1 MGYPKEFLRIK
12 LEVKPHS
19 FASYIFHVLFPNA
32 SFINPVGLEV
42 RQGTPTLFS
51 LFLFSN
57 NSVLRRDLTWHTK
70 DRIIRSLM
78 LPKTS
83 LICLII
89 LECLSQQDRL
99 VLYVVWQH
107 QNPCAVLPYESKTT
121 QKNPCPHKA
130 GNAF

>member
-1 MGYPKEFLRIK
+1 MRIK

-42 RQGTPTLFS
+42 RQGIPTLFS

-99 VLYVVWQH
+99 VLYMWFGSIKIRA
-107 QNPCAVLPYESKTT
+107 PCYHT
-121 QKNPCPHKA
+121 KA
-130 GNAF
+130 KRRRRIHVRIKQAMHLCIPSAR